1 MTFEAALMAPLMSR
15 EEEREALRAWQDAGD
30 QQALR
35 RILES
40 FARQAWAEARRWTDN
55 RTQLEDLAAEGM
67 IGLIDAAGSFDLS
80 MDVRFGTYSAWAVRN
95 RIMAALT
102 YVTAVIDVP
111 ARACVDARSGRPN
124 ARSRNDAVAAAAVAV
139 SIDDIS
145 GAGGGMRAVQWEGP
159 TPEEEVTL
167 RSENKRVQALLYEA
181 LAALNPAERE
191 AILHRL
197 EERPAPEDDCPGSRS
212 RRRDIER
219 RAMFRLR
226 RCLQERGFSLA
237 MLEC

>member
-15 EEEREALRAWQDAGD
+15 EEERAALRAWQDTGD
-30 QQALR
+30 QHALR
-35 RILES
+35 RILEA

-55 RTQLEDLAAEGM
+55 RTHIEDLAAEGM

-80 MDVRFGTYSAWAVRN
+80 MDVRFGTHSAWAVRN
-95 RIMAALT
+95 RIMAALAR
-102 YVTAVIDVP
+102 VTAVIDVP
-111 ARACVDARSGRPN
+111 ARACVDARSGHPS
-124 ARSRNDAVAAAAVAV
+124 ARSRTDAVAAAVGAV
-139 SIDDIS
+139 SIDDIGRS
-145 GAGGGMRAVQWEGP
+145 GEAMLAVQWEGP

-167 RSENKRVQALLYEA
+167 RSESQRVQSLLDEA

-191 AILHRL
+191 VILRKL
-197 EERPAPEDDCPGSRS
+197 EERPAPADDCPGSRS

-219 RAMFRLR
+219 RAMYRLR
-226 RCLQERGFSLA
+226 CCLQERGFSLA